1 MKKQWLFTTLPAI
14 ALCVICF
21 VLFPTEA
28 KAASVNDLTF
38 TLNSD
43 GQSYAVSDCDTSA
56 SGVVEIPAIYN
67 GKPVTSIGNSAFE
80 YCKNVTG
87 VAIPGSVTSIGNEAF
102 YWCVNLTSI
111 AIPNGVT
118 RIEHS
123 TFENCLDLTEI
134 AIPSS
139 ITYIGSDA
147 FYDCD
152 ELKTVYYG
160 GSASD
165 KANISF
171 TSYNGDIQSA
181 KWLYNGYGCI
191 AGHTYSGVCD
201 AFCNY
206 CADIRT
212 AADHTYDHSC
222 DTSCNMCGET
232 RQIAHSYDNSY
243 DTICNVC
250 SEARHPWFL
259 EYKVIDG
266 AAQIVECDPDVKGN
280 IIIPSTLGE
289 CPVTAIHDGA
299 FRYCD
304 KLTGI
309 AIPNTVTRIGDYA
322 FEYCE
327 GLTNINIPNGVT
339 GIGYSAF
346 RGCYSLTSIVIPNSL
361 TFIDRYAFYN
371 CDNLTTVEIGNG
383 VISIPKYSFADCAS
397 LTKVTIG
404 ISVTNIDSWA
414 FDSCYKLTDVYF
426 GGSQKQ
432 WNEMQIGS
440 ENEYLTGATLHCAV
454 NCDNGHHWD
463 GGEVTKKATC
473 NEEGVK
479 TYTCT
484 GCGETKTASVAKLTS
499 HSYDDGKV
507 TKKATCNEEGVK
519 TYTCTVCNAAKTET
533 IAKATNHTP
542 GAPATATAD
551 QVCTV
556 CGKVLTK
563 ATGETEPTETV
574 TVPATEPTTE
584 PATVP
589 TTELTTVPTTEP
601 MTEPATAPITNPPT
615 GEPTVPAT
623 VAPTEPIDTDEG
635 DSSAV
640 IWIIA
645 AAVIVLGGVT
655 VGLILRKKK

>member
-1 MKKQWLFTTLPAI
+1 MKKLFTLFASS
-14 ALCVICF
+14 ALLAVSL
-21 VLFPTEA
+21 VLMPMDA
-28 KAASVNDLTF
+28 QAASVDDLTF

-43 GQSYAVSDCDTSA
+43 GQSYTVSDCNYSA
-56 SGVVEIPAIYN
+56 SGVMEIPATFN
-67 GKPVTSIGNSAFE
+67 GKPVTSIGNGAFE
-80 YCKNVTG
+80 YCGNLTG
-87 VAIPGSVTSIGNEAF
+87 VTIPGSVVSIGKEAF

-111 AIPNGVT
+111 VIPDGVT
-118 RIEHS
+118 RIEIR
-123 TFENCLDLTEI
+123 TFENCVDLTEI

-160 GSASD
+160 GNESD

-171 TSYNGDIQSA
+171 TSYNEDIECA

-191 AGHTYSGVCD
+191 TGHTYSGVCD
-201 AFCNY
+201 AYCNY
-206 CADIRT
+206 CADVRT
-212 AADHTYDHSC
+212 VSNHTYDHSC
-222 DTSCNMCGET
+222 DTICNVCSET
-232 RQIAHSYDNSY
+232 RDITHSYDNSY

-280 IIIPSTLGE
+280 IIIPSTLGGY
-289 CPVTAIHDGA
+289 PVTAIHDGA

-309 AIPNTVTRIGDYA
+309 AIPKTVTRIGDYA

-327 GLTNINIPNGVT
+327 LLTSINMPNGMT

-383 VISIPKYSFADCAS
+383 VTSIPRYSFADCAS

-414 FDSCYKLTDVYF
+414 FESCYNLTDVYF

-432 WNEMQIGS
+432 WDEMLIGS
-440 ENEYLTGATLHCAV
+440 DNEYLTGATVHCAV

-473 NEEGVK
+473 KEEGVK
-479 TYTCT
+479 TF
-484 GCGETKTASVAKLTS
+484 
-499 HSYDDGKV
+499 
-507 TKKATCNEEGVK
+507 
-519 TYTCTVCNAAKTET
+519 TCTVCGTAKTES
-533 IAKATNHTP
+533 IAKLTAHTP
-542 GAPATATAD
+542 GPAATATTD
-551 QVCTV
+551 QVCTI
-556 CGKVLTK
+556 CGKVLAK
-563 ATGETEPTETV
+563 ATGETQPTAKPTEPAPTAKPTEKPTEPNPTV
-574 TVPATEPTTE
+574 KPTEPTPTAKPTEPKPTESMPAETKPTESKPVESTPTESLSTE
-584 PATVP
+584 PATDPSVTDAP
-589 TTELTTVPTTEP
+589 TVLDATSP
-601 MTEPATAPITNPPT
+601 TEPA
-615 GEPTVPAT
+615 
-623 VAPTEPIDTDEG
+623 DTDKASG
-635 DSSAV
+635 DATWIVITSVAV
-640 IWIIA
+640 
-645 AAVIVLGGVT
+645 VLLGG
-655 VGLILRKKK
+655 GGAAGWFFWKKKH